1 MAAAYAQADGGPLSN
16 ELKLL
21 AVIDRFGSQAVF
33 GSEPIPANILNKMIM
48 AEGLFLSYKARGA
61 ASNWAEWAAENP
73 KVSKLLNRIT
83 MEVAENDNN

>member
-33 GSEPIPANILNKMIM
+33 GSEPIPANILNRMYM
-48 AEGLFLSYKARGA
+48 AEALVVSYKARGA
-61 ASNWAEWAAENP
+61 SSNWAEWAVNNP
-73 KVSKLLNRIT
+73 HLSTILNRVTKEAI
-83 MEVAENDNN
+83 DG